1 LNLTQKLREF
11 KRNFAF
17 SYVEGFDNFI
27 SLWAVF
33 NKTKPPTM
41 TLTLKNGAAR
51 AVVPTPFENQKTSQ
65 SNGNPIAFV
74 TSSTLT
80 SSTLTSSTLP
90 NDRRPR
96 LQLSSLVPR
105 RHQVPNK
112 PAPAQAPVMSAH
124 HWPRKTKAVW
134 VGGETLAHPKT
145 LMKGAIPELQKQLK
159 VPANQLEVLEMQVAQ
174 ERGAQLMQPDPQ
186 TGAPPP
192 LYDVATRL
200 GYTTDRGILALAI
213 AAAPCGAELASMMLG
228 GIRQPAL
235 SRPVPDSVTTAIA
248 QGKTLAQIVTNPAH
262 ACITSADIWA
272 VKDAITA
279 HQPSV
284 TSSL

>member
-1 LNLTQKLREF
+1 
-11 KRNFAF
+11 
-17 SYVEGFDNFI
+17 
-27 SLWAVF
+27 
-33 NKTKPPTM
+33 M

-51 AVVPTPFENQKTSQ
+51 AVVSTPLENQKTSQ

-80 SSTLTSSTLP
+80 SSILP

-96 LQLSSLVPR
+96 LQLSSLVPT

-112 PAPAQAPVMSAH
+112 PAQAPVMSAH
-124 HWPRKTKAVW
+124 HWPRQTKAVW
-134 VGGETLAHPKT
+134 VGGDTLAHPKT

-174 ERGAQLMQPDPQ
+174 ERGAQLVQPDPQ

-192 LYDVATRL
+192 LYDVVTRL

-262 ACITSADIWA
+262 ACITSADVWA